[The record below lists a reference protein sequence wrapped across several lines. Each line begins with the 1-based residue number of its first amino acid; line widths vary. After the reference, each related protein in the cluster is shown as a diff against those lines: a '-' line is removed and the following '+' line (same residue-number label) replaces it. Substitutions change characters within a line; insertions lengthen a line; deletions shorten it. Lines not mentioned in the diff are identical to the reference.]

1 MLTQEQ
7 YRAQLAAAMTEA
19 ELQERV
25 IRAARLLGWRHYHPP
40 DNRPGGRAGRV
51 QRVVPGFPDLVLV
64 HATQRRILYRELK
77 TQTGRVSP
85 DQREWHA
92 DLEIAGADVAVWR
105 PLDLLEERILVELTR
120 RVHRP

>member
-1 MLTQEQ
+1 MLTAEQ

-25 IRAARLLGWRHYHPP
+25 IRAARITGWRYYHPP
-40 DNRPGGRAGRV
+40 DNRPGGKSGRV

-64 HATQRRILYRELK
+64 HVAQRRIMYRELK

-85 DQREWHA
+85 DQRTWLD
-92 DLEIAGADVAVWR
+92 DLAIAGADVGVWR
-105 PLDLLEERILVELTR
+105 PADLLEERILVELTR